1 MNPEMT
7 MAMKRHEERE
17 ALRSVIQQWNANRLD
32 LFELSEPNEEL
43 LFHGVMRFY
52 FQEPGTGQKV
62 ATKCIRVA
70 SDATSQ
76 AVIETLIEKFRPD
89 MRMLSVPEYALYEIH
104 ENGDERKLGVDEK
117 PLLVQLNWHKDDREG
132 RFLLRRIDEKT
143 NMPAGTFQEAGS
155 SFKRKLS
162 KREKKQLKKQ
172 EKLNRA
178 KSHGLNPNDEND
190 AGVAEKLYTELP
202 ETSFTRSISNPEAVM
217 RRRRQ
222 QKLERKLQAFRSKDG
237 GPDTGGTLKIYGES
251 LCRDVPYKTLLLSI
265 RDTAQQVVKEMLAK
279 YGLDKVDPHNF
290 CLVQVNNAIT
300 LNENNSGLNN
310 GVSENKEIINNN
322 NREYILDDDECPLA
336 ILMNHPQTRGSIM
349 FHVRRRP
356 ADYHPRKRKKK
367 PTHKW
372 NQQNSTSEMLEYRYE
387 DGLDRL
393 PFFLELNADGMEMVN
408 PKRYR
413 IHPNVTEVGC
423 ERQNQPSNAQ
433 CLQLN
438 GPNIQPRHCVI
449 AHTEGIVTV
458 TPCSRDAETYVG
470 GQRIFETTILQN
482 GSIVKFGRLNNLR
495 FLDPCYDERPRPRN
509 NSLRNVQDYY
519 DSGSVDNTQHSAV
532 MQQNFETTFDVDGN
546 IETRSTSSQG
556 NKDDTRSQRSITS
569 SRDGN
574 RLSAVYGRTSTAPV
588 ADNILPCVLEVREET
603 EEAWIH
609 AVTMDVD
616 PSTLT
621 FKHAPAYCL
630 YLLAR
635 YRASTSYR
643 PDVTPME
650 RANRLSLTFAKVAT
664 ILYTMI
670 QGKQNDL
677 TLLSF
682 WLAIVTELRQFLHSD
697 RHLSNFLTETIEM
710 LHDTQQAAMRFIVEC
725 ILEELMS
732 VLPDL
737 FADNAD
743 ADNEHLPAN
752 SIVSKLGTMM
762 TTLREG
768 RVNASLTIQVY
779 NQVFRFINA
788 WAFNRLITADT
799 SYYTRAWGAR
809 LKSRIGRLQAWAERQ
824 GLEVSADCQLALI
837 SQAADL
843 LHAPKYTGE
852 DLASITSTCFKLNS
866 LQLKALLVKYQ
877 PAPDEPRLPHE
888 LIDNVVRVAE
898 NLADE
903 LARSDGREIRLEEE
917 DELMITFVQPEEGF
931 SYEVARG
938 VPPGLI
944 EFIQP
949 LQQAGMCRLTLHSNA
964 SGLWTVYFL
973 PNARSPSALSNRS
986 GGYAMQAPEPDVQT
1000 IRLHKSNNGM
1010 GLSIVAA
1017 KGAGQ
1022 ERLGIYIKS
1031 VVKGGAADADGRLQ
1045 AGDQL
1050 LKVDGQS
1057 LVGITQEK
1065 AAEYLVRTGPIVS
1078 LEVAKQGAIHHG
1090 LATLLSQPS
1099 PVMTRDSVRRE
1110 RPISDYQPRVKAKIP
1125 QGSLSMHDIHEC
1137 SDEEVIT
1144 TWMTDVLSLSGPRRM
1159 SERDLP
1165 SRVLSEQQNINSR
1178 GPPPHHLSQ
1187 IQSSKSVPSLHSV
1200 EGASTSVTPVVG
1212 RPPTQHEVFN
1222 PGYNRTSTTY
1232 NLHQQNTLRS
1242 RSSQNLNDPRPHSQ
1256 IAIRQPSN
1264 PNLLNGNYHPERSPS
1279 VHPSVYQPQQHP
1291 AYQQHVQQQLLMQQ
1305 QYNSPTPETTSERF
1319 YQNVNQIY
1327 RNQDQNGYGPSGK
1340 LPSPPDERTPNQL
1353 QKSFRGSQSSLQ
1365 SRQSSDATQH
1375 LKDRPTSAY
1384 ISNKD
1389 SYNLQNQGMTMR
1401 SQSSRDMLRQDAKL
1415 QEMTEEVRRR
1425 EMRSSGV
1432 MSPHQ
1437 YATQQRPPPN
1447 RAQPYHGYQE
1457 AKPTPYLGDQIKSQQ
1472 DIVRS
1477 QQFNQPM
1484 RATIPE
1490 PMPPAYR
1497 ESPPP
1502 PPPPPTSTH
1511 PLYQTSPPRNEPNR
1525 YMASGGEPPRGGF
1538 YQTPT
1543 EPSKQYPY
1551 QGTNPWQRE
1560 EKEKEAERR
1569 REAARMWRDQQMSEL
1584 VALGQNRT
1592 VSQEEQLRALRLEK
1606 EFERRA
1612 QEEGEDD
1619 DDDDQEANERVQ
1631 QLMRSAQQQSDR
1643 RPPANTVR
1651 TPNNNFSY
1659 MNGSQRGPQ
1668 PVPSNGITDEKERL
1682 RRLKEMKTK
1691 QVEMEA
1697 MREAELKIKRKEE
1710 ELKYQQQQQQLMNQS
1725 YNNNTPNRFN
1735 RSVNP
1740 PNNLSLD
1747 NSGYGYSLASQGS
1760 LPSQRLDNLL
1770 GGPNNND
1777 PPQPPERGSSYAIMS
1792 QVETKATPP
1801 RPQVLTSTPN
1811 GVVTTP
1817 NANTTPKRVSFQDP
1831 TSIPSS
1837 PPSPTL
1843 EKIIE
1848 DPDNFIDQAET
1859 MLASPRS
1866 PDIQFTSG
1874 NTPGVIGSQEVY
1886 RDPRQRLLAEQQKQQ
1901 MSNKAGSTVPEKLS
1915 FKEKMKMFAMETGE
1929 DGTPKDKVKI
1939 SKAQREIDNLGASS
1953 TPLTN

>member
-1 MNPEMT
+1 
-7 MAMKRHEERE
+7 MKRHEERE

-143 NMPAGTFQEAGS
+143 NMPTFQEAGS

-290 CLVQVNNAIT
+290 CLVQVNNAIA

-310 GVSENKEIINNN
+310 GVSESKETLNNN

-393 PFFLELNADGMEMVN
+393 PFFLELNADGMEIVN

-423 ERQNQPSNAQ
+423 ERPNQPQSNAQ

-458 TPCSRDAETYVG
+458 TPCSRDAETYVD
-470 GQRIFETTILQN
+470 GQRIFETSILKN

-519 DSGSVDNTQHSAV
+519 DSGSIVDNTQHSAV

-574 RLSAVYGRTSTAPV
+574 RLSAVYGRTSSTVPV

-603 EEAWIH
+603 EETWIH

-737 FADNAD
+737 FAENTD

-752 SIVSKLGTMM
+752 SIVSKLGMMM

-799 SYYTRAWGAR
+799 GYYTRAWGAR

-877 PAPDEPRLPHE
+877 PALDEPRLPHE

-917 DELMITFVQPEEGF
+917 DELLITFVQPEEGF

-986 GGYAMQAPEPDVQT
+986 VGYSMQAPEPDVQT

-1065 AAEYLVRTGPIVS
+1065 AAEYLVRTGPIVT

-1099 PVMTRDSVRRE
+1099 PVMTR
-1110 RPISDYQPRVKAKIP
+1110 
-1125 QGSLSMHDIHEC
+1125 
-1137 SDEEVIT
+1137 
-1144 TWMTDVLSLSGPRRM
+1144 GPRRM

-1165 SRVLSEQQNINSR
+1165 SRVFSEQQNVSSR

-1200 EGASTSVTPVVG
+1200 EGASSSATVVPPVAG
-1212 RPPTQHEVFN
+1212 RPPAQHEVFN
-1222 PGYNRTSTTY
+1222 PGYNRTSTAY
-1232 NLHQQNTLRS
+1232 NLQQQNTLRS
-1242 RSSQNLNDPRPHSQ
+1242 RSSQNLNDPRSHSVQ
-1256 IAIRQPSN
+1256 TALRQPSAAAQT
-1264 PNLLNGNYHPERSPS
+1264 PAPTNGVLYHPERAPS
-1279 VHPSVYQPQQHP
+1279 VHPTVYQPQQQHP

-1305 QYNSPTPETTSERF
+1305 QYSNSPTPESAPGGERF
-1319 YQNVNQIY
+1319 YQNVNQMY

-1340 LPSPPDERTPNQL
+1340 MPSPPDERPTTNQL

-1365 SRQSSDATQH
+1365 SRQSFEVPPH
-1375 LKDRPTSAY
+1375 MKDRPTSAY
-1384 ISNKD
+1384 MSNKD

-1401 SQSSRDMLRQDAKL
+1401 SQSSRDVLRQDAKL

-1425 EMRSSGV
+1425 EMRSVGV

-1447 RAQPYHGYQE
+1447 RVQPYHGYQD
-1457 AKPTPYLGDQIKSQQ
+1457 AKTTTPSSYLADQARPQL

-1477 QQFNQPM
+1477 QQYNQPM

-1490 PMPPAYR
+1490 PVPPVYR

-1511 PLYQTSPPRNEPNR
+1511 PLYQTSLPRNEPNR

-1538 YQTPT
+1538 YQTSS
-1543 EPSKQYPY
+1543 EQQSKQQYPY

-1569 REAARMWRDQQMSEL
+1569 REAARMWRDQQMGEL
-1584 VALGQNRT
+1584 VALGPNRT

-1643 RPPANTVR
+1643 RPPVNTTR
-1651 TPNNNFSY
+1651 IANNNYHY

-1668 PVPSNGITDEKERL
+1668 PVPSNGISSDEKERL

-1697 MREAELKIKRKEE
+1697 MREAELKFKRKEE
-1710 ELKYQQQQQQLMNQS
+1710 ELKYQQQQQLLSQS
-1725 YNNNTPNRFN
+1725 YNNNTPNRVS

-1740 PNNLSLD
+1740 PNNLPLD
-1747 NSGYGYSLASQGS
+1747 NSGYIHSPSSQGS

-1777 PPQPPERGSSYAIMS
+1777 PPLPPERGSSYAIMS
-1792 QVETKATPP
+1792 QVETKAMPP
-1801 RPQVLTSTPN
+1801 RPPVLSSTPN
-1811 GVVTTP
+1811 GVVNTP

-1831 TSIPSS
+1831 ASIPPS
-1837 PPSPTL
+1837 PPSPKL

-1848 DPDNFIDQAET
+1848 DPDNFIDQAEH

-1866 PDIQFTSG
+1866 PDVQFTSS

-1886 RDPRQRLLAEQQKQQ
+1886 RDPRQRLLAEQQQKQ

-1929 DGTPKDKVKI
+1929 DGTPRDKVKI
-1939 SKAQREIDNLGASS
+1939 SKAQREIDNLGSS
-1953 TPLTN
+1953 GGTPLTN

>member
-104 ENGDERKLGVDEK
+104 ENGDERKLNVDEK

-178 KSHGLNPNDEND
+178 KSHGLSPNDEND

-310 GVSENKEIINNN
+310 GISENKEILNNN

-393 PFFLELNADGMEMVN
+393 PFFLELNADGMEVVN

-609 AVTMDVD
+609 AVTVDVD

-737 FADNAD
+737 FADNTD

-768 RVNASLTIQVY
+768 RVNASLTIQIY

-877 PAPDEPRLPHE
+877 PASDEPRLPHE

-986 GGYAMQAPEPDVQT
+986 GGYAIQAPEPDVQT

-1099 PVMTRDSVRRE
+1099 PVMTRGVGGGGIAGRTNVACCRDFTQPRFGHMPSYKPPSDYLSVPDVRKKCYKIPPENELCLCEDIFQQHQAKLINCDVEDASAVESYKGPDFDSNENVCDSVVNNECCCGEGGGGNGDNCSEAVSLNSSSSSSIISAKDDRNDGGMEEITESRDKLTAEERDKVLRELEDIVTGNFLTKVRRFSQDIHSDSSVDDDHHFDCAGQLQLTSASAVSRLRGKRSSSLDTDE
-1110 RPISDYQPRVKAKIP
+1110 IVNYGKVAELTRRFSRLGEIGVITPRHYRSEPDFFGESGISNRHSRLHNHRDF
-1125 QGSLSMHDIHEC
+1125 SLSSSPSLL
-1137 SDEEVIT
+1137 SDGELGVGGVDVTSSGDDYEVVRQPIRMVFIRPMSVSDDRLNNKSSGVVLT
-1144 TWMTDVLSLSGPRRM
+1144 EVTSDGETDVHQQQQCTLSNATQNRRRFFKKSVAFDSSLSSIDGGGGAVDCASGDDAAVTRYHR
-1159 SERDLP
+1159 LKGGC
-1165 SRVLSEQQNINSR
+1165 QQLQTNLNWQPAAADHR
-1178 GPPPHHLSQ
+1178 AATVNY
-1187 IQSSKSVPSLHSV
+1187 SKSSDSV
-1200 EGASTSVTPVVG
+1200 SVSNFCRSHRRYSSVDVYDQVKDVVFLDVEKTEKEFRDG
-1212 RPPTQHEVFN
+1212 
-1222 PGYNRTSTTY
+1222 
-1232 NLHQQNTLRS
+1232 
-1242 RSSQNLNDPRPHSQ
+1242 
-1256 IAIRQPSN
+1256 
-1264 PNLLNGNYHPERSPS
+1264 LLAEKN
-1279 VHPSVYQPQQHP
+1279 
-1291 AYQQHVQQQLLMQQ
+1291 
-1305 QYNSPTPETTSERF
+1305 
-1319 YQNVNQIY
+1319 
-1327 RNQDQNGYGPSGK
+1327 
-1340 LPSPPDERTPNQL
+1340 
-1353 QKSFRGSQSSLQ
+1353 
-1365 SRQSSDATQH
+1365 
-1375 LKDRPTSAY
+1375 
-1384 ISNKD
+1384 
-1389 SYNLQNQGMTMR
+1389 
-1401 SQSSRDMLRQDAKL
+1401 
-1415 QEMTEEVRRR
+1415 RRR
-1425 EMRSSGV
+1425 EAIRDYMANKELLLMKMKSASVGGILRWNQEHQDTLLDDEEPPQSHDSDGESS
-1432 MSPHQ
+1432 S
-1437 YATQQRPPPN
+1437 
-1447 RAQPYHGYQE
+1447 
-1457 AKPTPYLGDQIKSQQ
+1457 S
-1472 DIVRS
+1472 
-1477 QQFNQPM
+1477 
-1484 RATIPE
+1484 
-1490 PMPPAYR
+1490 
-1497 ESPPP
+1497 SPPP
-1502 PPPPPTSTH
+1502 PKDGLRRVLRTGLKGRRIRRLRKLESRSSGFALADLWRVVGNKDVPAPSSSSSRHSAAGCCSSAEPPDNHNNSLSSSYERTGPTISGVERTTKYQLQRST
-1511 PLYQTSPPRNEPNR
+1511 TSPSITN
-1525 YMASGGEPPRGGF
+1525 
-1538 YQTPT
+1538 
-1543 EPSKQYPY
+1543 SKFEIRPFS
-1551 QGTNPWQRE
+1551 PQR
-1560 EKEKEAERR
+1560 
-1569 REAARMWRDQQMSEL
+1569 
-1584 VALGQNRT
+1584 
-1592 VSQEEQLRALRLEK
+1592 
-1606 EFERRA
+1606 
-1612 QEEGEDD
+1612 
-1619 DDDDQEANERVQ
+1619 
-1631 QLMRSAQQQSDR
+1631 
-1643 RPPANTVR
+1643 
-1651 TPNNNFSY
+1651 
-1659 MNGSQRGPQ
+1659 
-1668 PVPSNGITDEKERL
+1668 
-1682 RRLKEMKTK
+1682 
-1691 QVEMEA
+1691 
-1697 MREAELKIKRKEE
+1697 
-1710 ELKYQQQQQQLMNQS
+1710 
-1725 YNNNTPNRFN
+1725 
-1735 RSVNP
+1735 
-1740 PNNLSLD
+1740 
-1747 NSGYGYSLASQGS
+1747 
-1760 LPSQRLDNLL
+1760 
-1770 GGPNNND
+1770 
-1777 PPQPPERGSSYAIMS
+1777 
-1792 QVETKATPP
+1792 
-1801 RPQVLTSTPN
+1801 
-1811 GVVTTP
+1811 
-1817 NANTTPKRVSFQDP
+1817 
-1831 TSIPSS
+1831 
-1837 PPSPTL
+1837 
-1843 EKIIE
+1843 
-1848 DPDNFIDQAET
+1848 
-1859 MLASPRS
+1859 
-1866 PDIQFTSG
+1866 
-1874 NTPGVIGSQEVY
+1874 
-1886 RDPRQRLLAEQQKQQ
+1886 
-1901 MSNKAGSTVPEKLS
+1901 
-1915 FKEKMKMFAMETGE
+1915 
-1929 DGTPKDKVKI
+1929 
-1939 SKAQREIDNLGASS
+1939 
-1953 TPLTN
+1953 

>member
-178 KSHGLNPNDEND
+178 KSHGLNPNEEND

-290 CLVQVNNAIT
+290 CLVQVNNAIA

-310 GVSENKEIINNN
+310 GVSENKETLNNN

-423 ERQNQPSNAQ
+423 ERQNQPLSNAQ

-458 TPCSRDAETYVG
+458 TPCSRDAETYVN

-482 GSIVKFGRLNNLR
+482 GAIVKFGRLNNLR

-643 PDVTPME
+643 PDVTPLE

-725 ILEELMS
+725 ILEELMA

-737 FADNAD
+737 FAEITDT
-743 ADNEHLPAN
+743 DNEHLPAN
-752 SIVSKLGTMM
+752 SIVSKLGIMM

-768 RVNASLTIQVY
+768 RVNASLTIQIY

-788 WAFNRLITADT
+788 WAFNRLITADMG
-799 SYYTRAWGAR
+799 YYTRAWGAR

-866 LQLKALLVKYQ
+866 IQLKALLVKYQ
-877 PAPDEPRLPHE
+877 PALDEPRLPHE

-986 GGYAMQAPEPDVQT
+986 GGYSMQAPEPDVQT

-1065 AAEYLVRTGPIVS
+1065 AAEYLVRTGPIVT

-1099 PVMTRDSVRRE
+1099 PVMTRGVVGGGIVGRTKYVACRDPMQPRFGHIPSCK
-1110 RPISDYQPRVKAKIP
+1110 PQSDYLSVPDVRKKCYKIP
-1125 QGSLSMHDIHEC
+1125 PENELCLCEDIFQQHQAKLVNCDVEDASAVESYKEPAFS
-1137 SDEEVIT
+1137 SDEEN
-1144 TWMTDVLSLSGPRRM
+1144 MCDECSC
-1159 SERDLP
+1159 D
-1165 SRVLSEQQNINSR
+1165 NSDDND
-1178 GPPPHHLSQ
+1178 GDK
-1187 IQSSKSVPSLHSV
+1187 SSKSSSLNPTAVGEVEGPNNSVIVPSV
-1200 EGASTSVTPVVG
+1200 AAETSNMALAVVG
-1212 RPPTQHEVFN
+1212 GGDSDNGQLSEKLTAEEREKVLRELDDIITGNFLNKIRRFSQDVQ
-1222 PGYNRTSTTY
+1222 SDSSDD
-1232 NLHQQNTLRS
+1232 LHQVPGGGRSQLTTTAAARLRGK
-1242 RSSQNLNDPRPHSQ
+1242 RSSSLDTDEIVNYGKVAELTRRFSRLGEAGI
-1256 IAIRQPSN
+1256 IAPQHYCSV
-1264 PNLLNGNYHPERSPS
+1264 PN
-1279 VHPSVYQPQQHP
+1279 
-1291 AYQQHVQQQLLMQQ
+1291 
-1305 QYNSPTPETTSERF
+1305 F
-1319 YQNVNQIY
+1319 
-1327 RNQDQNGYGPSGK
+1327 
-1340 LPSPPDERTPNQL
+1340 
-1353 QKSFRGSQSSLQ
+1353 F
-1365 SRQSSDATQH
+1365 RQSSVHRYHDDDEDDSSSGGGEVVGGDIDVGSSGDDYEVVRQPIRMVIIRPMSVSD
-1375 LKDRPTSAY
+1375 DRLNHRGSVDRTS
-1384 ISNKD
+1384 SGVV
-1389 SYNLQNQGMTMR
+1389 L
-1401 SQSSRDMLRQDAKL
+1401 
-1415 QEMTEEVRRR
+1415 TEVTSDGETEVRRR
-1425 EMRSSGV
+1425 TSNATQNRRRSFRKSMAFDSSLSSVDGGNDGGGGACENGSGEEAARYRSLKGGWKSLATNDHWQPDGVERNYGKSSDTVFVSNLSRSHRRYSSVDVYEQVKNMFLDVEKTEKEFRDGLLAEKNRRHEAIQEYLANKELLLMKMKSASVGGILRWNQEHQDTLVDDEEPLRHQRTAPREAGARRQESLPLSLSSSSSSSEGANDDQPLKDGLRRVLHTGLKGRRIRRLRKLESRSSGFALADLWRI
-1432 MSPHQ
+1432 SKD
-1437 YATQQRPPPN
+1437 
-1447 RAQPYHGYQE
+1447 E
-1457 AKPTPYLGDQIKSQQ
+1457 
-1472 DIVRS
+1472 
-1477 QQFNQPM
+1477 
-1484 RATIPE
+1484 
-1490 PMPPAYR
+1490 
-1497 ESPPP
+1497 
-1502 PPPPPTSTH
+1502 PPTT
-1511 PLYQTSPPRNEPNR
+1511 TS
-1525 YMASGGEPPRGGF
+1525 
-1538 YQTPT
+1538 
-1543 EPSKQYPY
+1543 
-1551 QGTNPWQRE
+1551 
-1560 EKEKEAERR
+1560 
-1569 REAARMWRDQQMSEL
+1569 
-1584 VALGQNRT
+1584 
-1592 VSQEEQLRALRLEK
+1592 
-1606 EFERRA
+1606 
-1612 QEEGEDD
+1612 
-1619 DDDDQEANERVQ
+1619 
-1631 QLMRSAQQQSDR
+1631 
-1643 RPPANTVR
+1643 
-1651 TPNNNFSY
+1651 
-1659 MNGSQRGPQ
+1659 
-1668 PVPSNGITDEKERL
+1668 
-1682 RRLKEMKTK
+1682 
-1691 QVEMEA
+1691 
-1697 MREAELKIKRKEE
+1697 
-1710 ELKYQQQQQQLMNQS
+1710 
-1725 YNNNTPNRFN
+1725 
-1735 RSVNP
+1735 
-1740 PNNLSLD
+1740 LS
-1747 NSGYGYSLASQGS
+1747 
-1760 LPSQRLDNLL
+1760 
-1770 GGPNNND
+1770 
-1777 PPQPPERGSSYAIMS
+1777 
-1792 QVETKATPP
+1792 
-1801 RPQVLTSTPN
+1801 
-1811 GVVTTP
+1811 
-1817 NANTTPKRVSFQDP
+1817 
-1831 TSIPSS
+1831 SS
-1837 PPSPTL
+1837 PPHSTGCSSAEP
-1843 EKIIE
+1843 
-1848 DPDNFIDQAET
+1848 PDN
-1859 MLASPRS
+1859 RN
-1866 PDIQFTSG
+1866 
-1874 NTPGVIGSQEVY
+1874 NTT
-1886 RDPRQRLLAEQQKQQ
+1886 L
-1901 MSNKAGSTVPEKLS
+1901 
-1915 FKEKMKMFAMETGE
+1915 
-1929 DGTPKDKVKI
+1929 
-1939 SKAQREIDNLGASS
+1939 
-1953 TPLTN
+1953 